1 MNLYAEL
8 ILYIPVLAGIWGQGY
23 GTYLR
28 SRTPLFI
35 TSSLVVTQST
45 EHKKIAISEKKIR
58 LGLILL
64 KLLVINLTQIS
75 DFHSMKY

>member
-8 ILYIPVLAGIWGQGY
+8 IPVLAGIWGQGY

-45 EHKKIAISEKKIR
+45 EHKKIAISEKK
-58 LGLILL
+58 
-64 KLLVINLTQIS
+64 S
-75 DFHSMKY
+75 DWV

>member
-45 EHKKIAISEKKIR
+45 EHLRKKVR